1 MTNRRRREPRWWYG
15 GDVHSLFPDARA
27 SHIPAIMTTR
37 VIARLAPSLARR
49 VLASGAI
56 GGLGGVMLWLAASHP
71 APTFGLVSGLVVLA
85 ALCFVAAVLVWQATS
100 IGLVLTE
107 AELRDTR
114 GRQLFG
120 LDEVQQ
126 IEKGVL
132 HWKPAGGF
140 AVVLNAP
147 KPRIWVPGLWWRFG
161 RRVMVGGATN
171 GGEAKAMADL
181 MRDELDRQREG

>member
-1 MTNRRRREPRWWYG
+1 MA
-15 GDVHSLFPDARA
+15 V
-27 SHIPAIMTTR
+27 
-37 VIARLAPSLARR
+37 
-49 VLASGAI
+49 
-56 GGLGGVMLWLAASHP
+56 
-71 APTFGLVSGLVVLA
+71 
-85 ALCFVAAVLVWQATS
+85 LCFAAAVLVWQATS

-147 KPRIWVPGLWWRFG
+147 KPRVWVPGLWWRIG